1 LTTVESVNNK
11 RLKLNDDEE
20 DEIDLSKG
28 EDRERYIINK
38 EGTYS

>member
-1 LTTVESVNNK
+1 MASIESTNSK

-28 EDRERYIINK
+28 EDRERYVTNK
-38 EGTYS
+38 EGTY